1 MLFFIGAGVG
11 GRCSVVGGAKI
22 LSRLLSPFAQSVIN
36 LANNARNSQPVP
48 AAAAAANAGIIQ
60 FRLAIKAH

>member
-1 MLFFIGAGVG
+1 MFG
-11 GRCSVVGGAKI
+11 GGGAKI
-22 LSRLLSPFAQSVIN
+22 RSRLLSPFAQSVIN
-36 LANNARNSQPVP
+36 LANNARNSQPAP